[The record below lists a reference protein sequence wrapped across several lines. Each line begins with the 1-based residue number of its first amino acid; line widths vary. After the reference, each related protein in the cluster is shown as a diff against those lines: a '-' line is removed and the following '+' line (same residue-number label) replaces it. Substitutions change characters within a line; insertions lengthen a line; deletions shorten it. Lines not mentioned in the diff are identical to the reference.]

1 MLNNMKHVINV
12 VLSLKVAGGNRKMKK
27 ELCSRSTRF
36 LRRYLLLRGPHVCPL
51 KIEIPF
57 RLEDDRAAYGKQ
69 L

>member
-1 MLNNMKHVINV
+1 
-12 VLSLKVAGGNRKMKK
+12 MKK

-57 RLEDDRAAYGKQ
+57 RLEDDRTAYGKTITQ
-69 L
+69 DNRIRIRLPRKLGRRPP